1 MSNAVHRTISKQALA
16 KLLGCPESDLL
27 TREEAADH
35 IKRSAGTLANIAKDG
50 PPYYCS
56 TTGRTAGE
64 VWYPRAEVE
73 AFADHIRKPIKS
85 SWRGRKGR
93 QDWTALEGDAE
104 SLSVHLVVSMI
115 EEWKASELYRRA
127 QAILHNPNPLSGRA
141 AYEEECRLFG
151 AAEQSGRIAAF
162 ASIAQAENAADRRKA
177 IFESLDDQTNAV
189 EAHLIALAASRGL
202 LISSDHPSFFVLTAM
217 FERAW
222 RDVLD
227 AETRWRNFDYA
238 GMPSQRPLTISD
250 VSISLS
256 LPNGS
261 S

>member
-16 KLLGCPESDLL
+16 RLLGCPESDLL
-27 TREEAADH
+27 TREEAADG
-35 IKRSAGTLANIAKDG
+35 IGRSVGTLANIAKDG

-64 VWYPRAEVE
+64 VWYPRAEVQ

-93 QDWTALEGDAE
+93 QDWTALERDAE
-104 SLSVHLVVSMI
+104 CLAVHEVVAMI
-115 EEWKASELYRRA
+115 EEWKDSEFYRRA
-127 QAILHNPNPLSGRA
+127 EAILQNPNPMSGRA
-141 AYEEECRLFG
+141 KYEEECRLFG
-151 AAEQSGRIAAF
+151 AAQKGGRVTAFSTIADADD
-162 ASIAQAENAADRRKA
+162 AAAERKA

-189 EAHLIALAASRGL
+189 ETHLLALAASRGL
-202 LISSDHPSFFVLTAM
+202 SISTTHPSFFVLTTM

-222 RDVLD
+222 GEVLE

-238 GMPSQRPLTISD
+238 GMPKHRPLTISD
-250 VSISLS
+250 VSIAVSLKS
-256 LPNGS
+256 
-261 S
+261 